1 MTTAEKLL
9 TAEEFAD
16 LPDSGRPCELVR
28 GRTVWMNP
36 PKPTHGF
43 VCGNIARLIGN
54 HVVRRRLGRILS
66 NDTGVITTRDP
77 DSVRGPDVAFFS
89 FQRLPRG
96 PLPEKY
102 PDVAPEVVFE
112 VLSPDDRWSK
122 ILEKVAEY
130 LHAGVLAVCVV
141 DPERQKVHIYRN
153 EREAKI
159 LSKDEKL
166 QLPEVFARF
175 SVRVREFFETLT

>member
-1 MTTAEKLL
+1 VDEPAE
-9 TAEEFAD
+9 AD
-16 LPDSGRPCELVR
+16 SRVR
-28 GRTVWMNP
+28 LREHCT
-36 PKPTHGF
+36 F
-43 VCGNIARLIGN
+43 DRQSCG
-54 HVVRRRLGRILS
+54 
-66 NDTGVITTRDP
+66 P
-77 DSVRGPDVAFFS
+77 
-89 FQRLPRG
+89 Q
-96 PLPEKY
+96 
-102 PDVAPEVVFE
+102 VFE